1 MKVTGFQPAVNPQP
15 IGNAQQ
21 VASKDLT
28 AYGGN
33 QFGMAMMNKAMS
45 DAQKVVEAQID
56 EKLTADVLA
65 ASIDYTKKL
74 NDKLYGEN
82 GLMHRQQAGAD
93 GISKEFEKIRADTS
107 SEVMG
112 VYKFGGKAAAA
123 YRNMTAREGAQR
135 ALDVSR
141 HEFGEMEKY
150 KDTQTLNYLD
160 QQSTYAAMNYGN
172 DEALR
177 YSISNGNIAIQA
189 RFGKQ
194 GEEVVRQKQKLY
206 AGELLSNTISAAA
219 DAGNYEAVNRLAEQY
234 GDLIPSKALL
244 KAKGF
249 VTEVKNT
256 EDKIAQHNK
265 IYAEYGDDIAG
276 GLAALKNSDAYK
288 YKDVVTGGS
297 SGKTLD
303 IPVDTDVDMNVN
315 PSLKKAIPKIGGML
329 DDLGLG
335 KGAIITSGYR
345 DKERNA
351 RANGAENSYH
361 LKGDAI
367 DIVLPRNL
375 SDSEMEQVKARFGK
389 NFSEVIFHDAGSG
402 NHLHLGGLKGDIGG
416 VASSRRE
423 TTLQERQKD
432 EAAYQAFVANKT
444 NQINMQRAGVQRSFE
459 NNVLFPAMQ
468 SGDFNQ
474 KALADMARTAAGG
487 DFKLYSSMVADI
499 EGAAKMLT
507 SSNKLSDEQEKRL
520 DDLIDTGQIESRDS
534 LKYELLANANAA
546 QARRILSAYDES
558 MKKEDRYSF
567 DWKGIKDSAFETWGT
582 KDESQWFYAKAKG
595 IEFVHDYKA
604 KNNGRL
610 PPQSAVSEEII
621 KAGIKPS
628 AGFFSGTKGYT
639 FWQAAGLS
647 RADMGMLGVYDIKEA
662 GSKIVFYFNNGKIS
676 DYDRAQAYEIIR
688 QQKERKVK

>member
-21 VASKDLT
+21 IASKDLT

-45 DAQKVVEAQID
+45 DAQKVVEARID

-82 GLMHRQQAGAD
+82 GLMRRQQAGAD
-93 GISKEFEKIRADTS
+93 GISKEFEKIQADTS
-107 SEVMG
+107 NEVMG

-234 GDLIPSKALL
+234 GDLIPSRVLL

-423 TTLQERQKD
+423 ATLKERQQD

-487 DFKLYSSMVADI
+487 DFKLYSSMVTDVNNV
-499 EGAAKMLT
+499 AKMLA
-507 SSNKLSDEQEKRL
+507 SKNELNDQQKIMLADM
-520 DDLIDTGQIESRDS
+520 IDTGQIQDENM
-534 LKYELLANANAA
+534 LKTYLKDNGSAANYEHYVNMFRAKQKGEDIHGMDWAGMKQ
-546 QARRILSAYDES
+546 QAFA
-558 MKKEDRYSF
+558 
-567 DWKGIKDSAFETWGT
+567 TWGT
-582 KDESQWFYAKAKG
+582 KDESIWYYSKQAAL
-595 IEFVHDYKA
+595 EFVHEYKM
-604 KNNGRL
+604 KNNGAL
-610 PPQSAVSEEII
+610 PTQFEVQKKLIEYGTKPNGSGYTTQWQNDGIRSADMRMLGLYHIEPVVINGETKYELYHNDGSNAIVGQSEYNAIKEKVKREEI
-621 KAGIKPS
+621 K
-628 AGFFSGTKGYT
+628 
-639 FWQAAGLS
+639 
-647 RADMGMLGVYDIKEA
+647 
-662 GSKIVFYFNNGKIS
+662 
-676 DYDRAQAYEIIR
+676 
-688 QQKERKVK
+688 